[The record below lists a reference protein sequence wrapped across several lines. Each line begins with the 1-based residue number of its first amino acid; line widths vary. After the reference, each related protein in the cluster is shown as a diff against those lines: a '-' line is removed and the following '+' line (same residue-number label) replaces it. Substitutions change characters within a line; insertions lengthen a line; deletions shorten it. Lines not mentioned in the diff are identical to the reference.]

1 MTRESYP
8 YMLLVKSSGYNNSNN
23 IWCLIAQ
30 AVKMLITCMKW
41 QTLGYK
47 NAIQYKLN
55 HSVSLAS

>member
-1 MTRESYP
+1 MTRESYS
-8 YMLLVKSSGYNNSNN
+8 YMLLVKSSGYNNTK
-23 IWCLIAQ
+23 CLSAQ

-55 HSVSLAS
+55 QC